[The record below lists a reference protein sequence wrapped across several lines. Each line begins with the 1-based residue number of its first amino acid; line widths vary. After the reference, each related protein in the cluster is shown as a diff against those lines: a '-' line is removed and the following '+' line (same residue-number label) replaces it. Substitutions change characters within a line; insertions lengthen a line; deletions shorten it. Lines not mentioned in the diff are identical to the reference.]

1 MAIAKVVYL
10 ASDNAT
16 PEVWMDTTDKTAA
29 NANMLSGITALKN
42 DGTTATGNIATK
54 TSSDM
59 TVSGAT
65 VTAPAGYYEQDA
77 SKSVASGSATTPTT
91 SITANLTISVN
102 SSTGVVTA
110 TTSASQSIT
119 PTISAGYVS
128 SGTAGTVSVSGSN
141 TEQLTVQ
148 AAQTIHPSTSDQ
160 TIASGK
166 YLTGAQTIAAVTTTN
181 LTAANIVSGVTVKI
195 GDASD
200 DDCVASVTGTASG
213 GGGAAISIVDT
224 DDPAGGVMRT
234 ITAVDLSSD
243 TVTAAHLE
251 SGYTAHDASG
261 NAITGSLTP
270 TPSVVSKTRK
280 DVNFYDYDGT
290 IVESYTT
297 AEFAN
302 ITALPSNPSHSGLT
316 AQGWNMP
323 SNWTLSDAKTY
334 IAANGKADWGQMY
347 TTTSGATEID
357 VEFTDASRLSPT
369 MSLAVNGTVSVDWGD
384 GSSATTVTGTSL
396 STRKNTGAHTYPAV
410 GKYTITVT
418 ATAGNSWGF
427 YGTSSYLLLYRT
439 ASTDT
444 NRVYTSCV
452 KAIRIGV
459 GCTSI
464 GTYAFYYCASLTKI
478 AIPSSV
484 TSIGDSAFRSCC
496 SLASVTIPSNVTSI
510 DNYAFQNCYCLT
522 SVTIPSVITSI
533 GKSAFSTCITL
544 ASITMPSGVT
554 SIGTTVFNSCY
565 SLTSLTIPSNMTSI
579 ASNAFQACL
588 GLGSLHFK
596 PITPPTVEASDA
608 FAALP
613 TDCII
618 YVPTGYLSAYT
629 TASNYPDSN
638 TYTYIEE

>member
-91 SITANLTISVN
+91 SITANPTISVN

-119 PTISAGYVS
+119 PTVSAGYVS

-181 LTAANIVSGVTVKI
+181 LSAENIVSGVTVKI

-213 GGGAAISIVDT
+213 GGGGGSSGPVWIDT
-224 DDPAGGVMRT
+224 EGYVHLSNDGNGGST
-234 ITAVDLSSD
+234 SFS
-243 TVTAAHLE
+243 
-251 SGYTAHDASG
+251 
-261 NAITGSLTP
+261 
-270 TPSVVSKTRK
+270 RK

-290 IVESYTT
+290 IVASFTT

-302 ITALPSNPSHSGLT
+302 LEALPANPSHDGLT

-323 SNWTLSDAKTY
+323 SEWTLANAKTY
-334 IAANGKADWGQMY
+334 VSTNKKADWGQMY

-357 VEFTDASRLSPT
+357 VEFTDPNRLSPN

-384 GSSATTVTGTSL
+384 GSAATTVTGTSL
-396 STRKNTGAHTYPAV
+396 TSRKNTGAHTYPAV
-410 GKYTITVT
+410 GKYTIKVT
-418 ATAGNSWGF
+418 ATTGSWGF
-427 YGTSSYLLLYRT
+427 YGTNKYFLLYKNDT
-439 ASTDT
+439 ASN
-444 NRVYTSCV
+444 NRVYANCV
-452 KAIRIGV
+452 KAVRIGA
-459 GCTSI
+459 GCTAIGSYAFFYCASLPNLTIPTSVTSI
-464 GTYAFYYCASLTKI
+464 GGNAFQYCYSLTNVTIPTSVTSIGNSAFYYCYSFTSVTIPTSVTSIGSGAFQYCSSLANIT
-478 AIPSSV
+478 IPSSV
-484 TSIGDSAFRSCC
+484 TSIGNSAFSSCFSLASITIPSDVTSIGDYAFSSC
-496 SLASVTIPSNVTSI
+496 FSLASVTIPSS
-510 DNYAFQNCYCLT
+510 
-522 SVTIPSVITSI
+522 
-533 GKSAFSTCITL
+533 
-544 ASITMPSGVT
+544 VT
-554 SIGTTVFNSCY
+554 SIGSYAFNYCY
-565 SLTSLTIPSNMTSI
+565 
-579 ASNAFQACL
+579 
-588 GLGSLHFK
+588 GLGSIHFK
-596 PITPPTVEASDA
+596 GSTPPTVDASDA
-608 FAALP
+608 FTNVP

-618 YVPTGYLSAYT
+618 YVPTGYLTDYT
-629 TASNYPDSN
+629 TASNYPDPN
-638 TYTYIEE
+638 TYTYVEE